1 MLTRAKR
8 GLMVLRELKTKPH
21 RVVFMDGEITSN
33 NEYTIVAGNGETKV
47 VRPMDLTL
55 VDRTSNGSAL
65 LGDNDQE
72 VKAVLAN
79 FDYSSLKEQ

>member
-1 MLTRAKR
+1 
-8 GLMVLRELKTKPH
+8 
-21 RVVFMDGEITSN
+21 
-33 NEYTIVAGNGETKV
+33 
-47 VRPMDLTL
+47 MDLTL